1 MTGKLHEDEFT
12 FLIVSRPVLH
22 RMINVSDKPC
32 RENQKKQFVFSNFFP
47 KIAPFR
53 RLCKKKNTVQPSTA
67 QITILHMRIACWI
80 PEATN
85 THSEYVILI
94 AFPLQQWLQE
104 RQPLL
109 RYACIPSLV

>member
-1 MTGKLHEDEFT
+1 MTGNLHEDEFT

-53 RLCKKKNTVQPSTA
+53 RLCKKKKYCTAEHCTDYNTAHAHCMLDT
-67 QITILHMRIACWI
+67 
-80 PEATN
+80 
-85 THSEYVILI
+85 
-94 AFPLQQWLQE
+94 
-104 RQPLL
+104 
-109 RYACIPSLV
+109 